1 MSVEEIVNIKPQLGM
16 IFVPYC
22 HEESKSSDNEY
33 DFRIDRVKVAE
44 LIEHINQYMTLHAS
58 SFEVAND
65 MINIDAMTKLII
77 VGIQAYPYSQIFLE
91 IFNKYGCYQQIN
103 DARLQD
109 WVEER
114 NMKVAFV
121 CGWGE
126 ETYM

>member
-22 HEESKSSDNEY
+22 YEESKSSDNEY

-91 IFNKYGCYQQIN
+91 IFNKYGCY
-103 DARLQD
+103 
-109 WVEER
+109 
-114 NMKVAFV
+114 
-121 CGWGE
+121 
-126 ETYM
+126 